1 MKKQRS
7 VMPIS
12 REEVKHIASSARLK
26 LSDEEITLYS
36 GQLSDIITY
45 VDKLKELNVDD
56 VKTMSHVLDMVN
68 VMRED
73 KGLPSLS
80 REEVMKNAPSQDG
93 ENFKVPR
100 VIK

>member
-1 MKKQRS
+1 
-7 VMPIS
+7 MPIS
-12 REEVKHIASSARLK
+12 REEVKHIASLARLK
-26 LSDEEITLYS
+26 LSEEEITLYS
-36 GQLSDIITY
+36 RQLSDIITY

-68 VMRED
+68 VLRED

-80 REEVMKNAPSQDG
+80 RKDVMENAPSHDD

-100 VIK
+100 VIKE

>member
-1 MKKQRS
+1 
-7 VMPIS
+7 MPIS
-12 REEVKHIASSARLK
+12 REEVKHIASLARLK
-26 LSDEEITLYS
+26 LSEEEITLYS
-36 GQLSDIITY
+36 RQLSDIITY

-68 VMRED
+68 VLRED

-80 REEVMKNAPSQDG
+80 RKDVMKNAPSHDD

-100 VIK
+100 VIKG

>member
-1 MKKQRS
+1 
-7 VMPIS
+7 MPIS
-12 REEVKHIASSARLK
+12 REKVKHIASLARLK
-26 LSDEEITLYS
+26 LSEEEITLYS
-36 GQLSDIITY
+36 RQLSDIITY

-68 VMRED
+68 VLRED

-80 REEVMKNAPSQDG
+80 RKDVMKNAPSHDD

-100 VIK
+100 VIKG